1 MTTIQVPRL
10 DLAEAITELRA
21 ELDRLEQSP
30 PMPADQDA
38 IAARLLGIRVAL
50 AEAAERRE
58 RGPL

>member
-1 MTTIQVPRL
+1 MTTIQVPKL
-10 DLAEAITELRA
+10 DLAEAIAELRA

-30 PMPADQDA
+30 PPPADQDG
-38 IAARLLGIRVAL
+38 IAARLMGIRASL